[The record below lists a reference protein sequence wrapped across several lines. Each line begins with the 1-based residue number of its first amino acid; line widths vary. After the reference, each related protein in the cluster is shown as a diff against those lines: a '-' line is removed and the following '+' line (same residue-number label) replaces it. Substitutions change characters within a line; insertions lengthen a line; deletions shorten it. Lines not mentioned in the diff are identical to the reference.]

1 MVLMIFVSINLIYL
15 HLFPT
20 FMDMTAQCVHCVLRR
35 IQFETEMVDPARTMK
50 IMEACL
56 KETARGFGPG
66 VNSAATATRVHKL
79 AYDMLG
85 TDPYIRLKEHSTRVS
100 QALFPRAKEYVDG
113 ADDKFRA
120 SVITAIIGNVLDFGI
135 NQKLD
140 DLSYLEREF
149 DQLLEEELGID
160 DINAI
165 QERLASARKVAFL
178 TDNCGEIVFD
188 KLLVEQIRKFNN
200 IEELVLVVK
209 GEPILT
215 DATPE
220 DAEEIGLARMFD
232 RMITTEAFAV
242 GLPIYDMPEELD
254 RVLEEADIIISKGMG
269 NFESLTHTDYKPVAY
284 LMRTKCW
291 PVAEAAGAPL
301 DRNVAKLVIK

>member
-1 MVLMIFVSINLIYL
+1 
-15 HLFPT
+15 
-20 FMDMTAQCVHCVLRR
+20 MDMTAQCVHCVLRR
-35 IQFETEMVDPARTMK
+35 IQWETGIVDPSKEME
-50 IMEACL
+50 IMEVAL
-56 KETARGFGPG
+56 KEIARGFKPG
-66 VNSAATATRVHKL
+66 VNSAATATKVHKL
-79 AYDMLG
+79 VYDMLG
-85 TDPYIRLKEHSTRVS
+85 QDPYAKLKEHSTRVS
-100 QALFPRAKEYVDG
+100 LSLYPKAKEYVEG

-120 SVITAIIGNVLDFGI
+120 SVIAAIIGNVLDFGI

-149 DQLLEEELGID
+149 DDLLEEELGID
-160 DINAI
+160 DINVI
-165 QERLASARKVAFL
+165 RERLATAKKVAFL

-188 KLLVEQIRKFNN
+188 KLLVEQIREFKN

-220 DAEEIGLARMFD
+220 DAEEVGLAQMFD

-254 RVLEEADIIISKGMG
+254 TLLKEADIIIAKGMG
-269 NFESLTHTDYKPVAY
+269 NYESLTHTDYKPVAY
-284 LMRTKCW
+284 LMRTKCK
-291 PVAEAAGAPL
+291 PVAESAGAPL
-301 DRNVAKLVIK
+301 DRNVAKLVLK